1 MPVHPRLTDYEKE
14 KIREYGRQGI
24 PAYKIAILVHHNH
37 ATVCNVLHPRPTLRE
52 MGKDARY
59 KLTDQQIE
67 EIKAMRRGGASAREI
82 SERYGIHQQTVFYY
96 TSDKVYNTRTETGLR
111 ASKERWKTKPKEIAR
126 QVACT
131 QKKRRQLAKEQK
143 EAIR

>member
-24 PAYKIAILVHHNH
+24 PAYKIAILVHHSH
-37 ATVCNVLHPRPTLRE
+37 VTVCNVLHPRPTLRE

-82 SERYGIHQQTVFYY
+82 AERYGIHQQTVFYY
-96 TSDKVYNTRTETGLR
+96 TNEKVRKAHAEMLLK
-111 ASKERWKTKPKEIAR
+111 ASKERWKTKPKEIVR

-131 QKKRRQLAKEQK
+131 QKKRRQLSKEQK
-143 EAIR
+143 EAL

>member
-1 MPVHPRLTDYEKE
+1 MPLPPRLKEYEKE
-14 KIREYGRQGI
+14 LIRDYARQGI
-24 PAYKIAILVHHNH
+24 PAYKIAILVHHSP

-82 SERYGIHQQTVFYY
+82 SERYGIHQHTVFYY
-96 TSDKVYNTRTETGLR
+96 TNPKVRKTHAKSSAK
-111 ASKERWKTKPKEIAR
+111 ASKERWSTKSKEIAR

-131 QKKRRQLAKEQK
+131 QKKRRQLVRGQK
-143 EAIR
+143 EAL